1 MPNRHSSNG
10 TSGAW
15 AFIVLLECHDQDNVT
30 YRFHSATSQPPSQS
44 NMNAEHYHGVGELIA
59 DATSA
64 EAAGMIA
71 VQCWIIQSQF
81 CCPHNIYFGNK
92 TIGDF
97 AAGKSQWNAKWE
109 HSQLCDNLA
118 TLRHCLQADRR
129 ELHYSHV
136 KAHEGHP
143 INEAVDNMAKS
154 TVRGILPVPKLP
166 ADLSKVLL
174 NRSFKYAWIHL
185 VNPANVPWPAAFPG
199 VFKDEG
205 PFFQRPED
213 TTWHHDPSSQ
223 VTEDVCIKLSFASA
237 NVLTLDS
244 GNTRKQIQ
252 GLMQQGRIATLQ
264 AQFSKAA
271 HHVVGVQEC
280 RTQGQYTCHSVSHL
294 VYQSGASE
302 DGARGCE
309 LWLNKSQPQATS
321 RPQQFCF
328 ADNHVH
334 IASYDDRHLM
344 AIIQAPHLSLRVL
357 VVHAPHQGICEE
369 QRNAWWKNMTTLI
382 TKVANHLPLVIL
394 GDMNARVGTVTSDCI
409 GEHGAEEENSN
420 GHYLH
425 MMGPFDFHDHM
436 LHGLPVMGL
445 STAWTINYFHKHG
458 MNIRSIRMS
467 NMMLIYALYAKT
479 TKL

>member
-30 YRFHSATSQPPSQS
+30 YRFHSATSRPLSQS

-81 CCPHNIYFGNK
+81 CCPRNIYFDNK

-154 TVRGILPVPKLP
+154 TVRGILPAPKLP
-166 ADLSKVLL
+166 
-174 NRSFKYAWIHL
+174 FKYAWIHL
-185 VNPANVPWPAAFPG
+185 VNPANVPWPAAFPS
-199 VFKDEG
+199 VFKAEG

-223 VTEDVCIKLSFASA
+223 ATEDVCIKLSFASA

-280 RTQGQYTCHSVSHL
+280 RTQGQYTRHSVSHL

-309 LWLNKSQPQATS
+309 LWLNKSQPYAAS
-321 RPQQFCF
+321 RSQQFCF

-394 GDMNARVGTVTSDCI
+394 GDMNARLGTVTSDCI

-425 MMGPFDFHDHM
+425 MMM
-436 LHGLPVMGL
+436 LERDLWAPSTFMTTHSGQHVTWTSSKGTEHRLDYILLPQMHTAR
-445 STAWTINYFHKHG
+445 STA
-458 MNIRSIRMS
+458 RVSPVPQ
-467 NMMLIYALYAKT
+467 
-479 TKL
+479 